1 MIGEIEPLLVKQK
14 PTISF
19 SKETMMGWLL
29 LVGTLLVSFP
39 IVMSTQAPYDD
50 EGYVMMTLR
59 TFGEGQPLYSSTHTQ
74 YGPAYY
80 FLTESIHSTLGLPLS
95 QNGVRLK
102 TIAFWCFAT
111 ALCYA
116 ILMRLKVAEPLRF
129 ITTLLFHLHLD
140 KLSLEPGHPQ
150 EWVLVLSMLAIWFVA
165 GSSKSKWGMAAS
177 CVALVGMIKLNC
189 GAVLAIPLIA
199 EAYVATRSRMFHT
212 KDLRGSV
219 PIRETRAV
227 LFVVSAG
234 AIVTTVIVLLT
245 LMAGTNW
252 SALLWG
258 LVGQHQRFT
267 TEFYHSIPIERTG
280 VLFAISSILLC
291 LPRFREARDRIA
303 FGLAISAFAVA
314 VLLTLCDYWRPLL
327 HGLEPRGAGS
337 WLVIVG
343 PALAPWLWMQQ
354 RERMQ
359 TSTVFILCLI
369 CLAPAMAYPTPGTQL
384 SLATVFAWLPIAM
397 VLNKFSQ
404 GKATDATSTPRARHV
419 WQAAL
424 TIALI
429 AVVPWCRWAGNEPL
443 IGQGVSLMRL
453 EPTVAN
459 RENAVTRAIINC
471 KAEFLVFDGHNHNRF
486 FFRTGLRPLTA
497 SNPTFWPRMLSDQ
510 EQSRIIEKIQ
520 TCNSLC
526 VVIPPDSEKL
536 AGGKASLVRLEMR
549 LGFQQ
554 RESIDGWQIGS
565 RPEE

>member
-1 MIGEIEPLLVKQK
+1 
-14 PTISF
+14 
-19 SKETMMGWLL
+19 MGWLL

-50 EGYVMMTLR
+50 EGYVMMTLK

-102 TIAFWCFAT
+102 TIAFWCIAT
-111 ALCYA
+111 VLCYA
-116 ILMRLKVAEPLRF
+116 ILVRLNVAEPLRF
-129 ITTLLFHLHLD
+129 ITTLLFHVHLD

-150 EWVLVLSMLAIWFVA
+150 EWVLVLSMLAIWFVS
-165 GSSKSKWGMAAS
+165 GSSQGKWCMAAS

-199 EAYVATRSRMFHT
+199 EAYVATRSGMFHT
-212 KDLRGSV
+212 NDLKGSV
-219 PIRETRAV
+219 PTRDTRAV

-234 AIVTTVIVLLT
+234 AIVATVVVLLT
-245 LMAGTNW
+245 VMAGTNW

-258 LVGQHQRFT
+258 LVGQHRRFT

-291 LPRFREARDRIA
+291 LPRFRESRDRIA
-303 FGLAISAFAVA
+303 FGFGITAFIVATLLSLADF
-314 VLLTLCDYWRPLL
+314 WRPLV

-343 PALAPWLWMQQ
+343 PAMVPWLWMQQ
-354 RERMQ
+354 RERIQ
-359 TSTVFILCLI
+359 SSTVFILCFI

-384 SLATVFAWLPIAM
+384 SLATVFAWIPIAM
-397 VLNKFSQ
+397 VLNKFSHFR
-404 GKATDATSTPRARHV
+404 ATDATSMPRARHV
-419 WQAAL
+419 WGAAL
-424 TIALI
+424 TVALT

-443 IGQGVSLMRL
+443 VGRGVSLIRV
-453 EPTVAN
+453 EPSVAN
-459 RENAVTRAIINC
+459 RENALTRAIVDS

-486 FFRTGLRPLTA
+486 YFRTGLRPLTA
-497 SNPTFWPRMLSDQ
+497 ANPTFWPRMLSDE

-520 TCNSLC
+520 TCKSLC
-526 VVIPPDSEKL
+526 VVIPPDSETL
-536 AGGKASLVRLEMR
+536 AGGEAWLVRSEMR

-554 RESIDGWQIGS
+554 RKLIDGWRVGS
-565 RPEE
+565 RPAN